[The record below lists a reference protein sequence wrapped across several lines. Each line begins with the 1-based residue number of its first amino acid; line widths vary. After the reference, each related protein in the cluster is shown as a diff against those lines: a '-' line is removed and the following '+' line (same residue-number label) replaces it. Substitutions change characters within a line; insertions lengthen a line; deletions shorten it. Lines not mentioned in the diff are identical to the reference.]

1 MALSAPRHLGDGTM
15 SLPRSVRLI
24 WWVTWFNVRM
34 LLVSEFFV
42 LLTFVSPL
50 IFATLAF
57 FLFRLGHSTGGQ
69 TLLYAALGSGMM
81 GVWSTTLFGCGGAIA
96 WQRWE
101 GTLELLVNAPTRYDF
116 ILAGQTFGAVIFGF
130 AGILM
135 TIAWGMLLFG
145 MPLTSTFPLLLPL
158 SLFAAVV
165 SLGALGML
173 IATSFVLYRHANALS
188 YMLEYPIAL
197 VARLLGPFASLPAW
211 VQPISWL
218 LAPTWGMDAIRG
230 ATLQSQPPWF
240 AIGMCFALAVVY
252 YFLARVALRY
262 VLHLA
267 RRDATLDL
275 R

>member
-1 MALSAPRHLGDGTM
+1 MSAGRTL
-15 SLPRSVRLI
+15 RLI
-24 WWVTWFNVRM
+24 GYVTWFNVRM

-42 LLTFVSPL
+42 LLTFISPL

-57 FLFRLGHSTGGQ
+57 FLFRLGHGGSGQ

-130 AGILM
+130 YGIVT
-135 TIAWGMLLFG
+135 TIVWGMVLFG
-145 MPLTSTFPLLLPL
+145 MPLQATFPLVLPL
-158 SLFAAVV
+158 SLFAAVI

-173 IATSFVLYRHANALS
+173 IATLFVLYRHANALGNL
-188 YMLEYPIAL
+188 LEYPIWL
-197 VARLLGPFASLPAW
+197 VAGLLVPLTRLPDWIQPVSW
-211 VQPISWL
+211 V
-218 LAPTWGMDAIRG
+218 LAPTWGMEAIRG
-230 ATLQSQPPWF
+230 AALGDAPPWL
-240 AIGMCFALAVVY
+240 AIGMCVVLAGAY
-252 YFLARVALRY
+252 YVLARVILVY
-262 VLHLA
+262 VLDKA
-267 RRDATLDL
+267 RRDASLAL